1 MNPSSRLDLV
11 DALRGFALV
20 SIMLLH
26 NIEHFDLY
34 HVPTGWP
41 AWLVAIDKFIWD
53 AGFFLFGGKSYAIF
67 AMLFGVTFWLQ
78 FSRRAEQGADF
89 RPRFA
94 WRMLLLFGFGLV
106 NSLFYHG
113 DILTLYAALAMAL
126 LLVAR
131 LRDSTVLAIAVVLL
145 LQPYAWWE
153 VLRAAPVTGDPASW
167 AYFGRAN
174 EYLGH
179 GSLWQVWS
187 GNLLNG
193 KPGVVL
199 WSWEN
204 GRLFQIPALF
214 MLGMLAARR
223 QLFAL
228 TDANR
233 RLWRR
238 VLAGALIAF
247 LPLFLLKR
255 SAPEWGLSLAVQRP
269 LETIV
274 ASWANL
280 AFMLVLVA
288 AFTLCYRLRGGARVL
303 SAFMPLG
310 RMSLSSYLLQSL
322 VGTAL
327 YYGWG
332 LGLYQYT
339 GATLCLLI
347 GITLAVLQGMFSAW
361 WLRHHAQGPLESL
374 WHRLTWLQPRQRAPG
389 SA

>member
-1 MNPSSRLDLV
+1 MNSSVRLDLV

-34 HVPTGWP
+34 HMPAGLP
-41 AWLVAIDKFIWD
+41 AWLVVLDKLIWD
-53 AGFFLFGGKSYAIF
+53 AAFFLFGGKSYAIF

-78 FSRRAEQGADF
+78 FHRRAEQGADF

-94 WRMLLLFGFGLV
+94 WRMLLLFGFGLG

-113 DILTLYAALAMAL
+113 DILTLYAALALAL
-126 LLVAR
+126 LPVAR
-131 LRDSTVLAIAVVLL
+131 LRDGTVLAIAVLLL

-153 VLRAAPVTGDPASW
+153 LLQAAPVSGDPASW

-174 EYLGH
+174 EYLSH

-193 KPGVVL
+193 KPGVLL

-233 RLWRR
+233 RRWWR
-238 VLAGALIAF
+238 VLAGAL
-247 LPLFLLKR
+247 
-255 SAPEWGLSLAVQRP
+255 AV
-269 LETIV
+269 
-274 ASWANL
+274 
-280 AFMLVLVA
+280 F
-288 AFTLCYRLRGGARVL
+288 
-303 SAFMPLG
+303 
-310 RMSLSSYLLQSL
+310 
-322 VGTAL
+322 
-327 YYGWG
+327 
-332 LGLYQYT
+332 
-339 GATLCLLI
+339 
-347 GITLAVLQGMFSAW
+347 
-361 WLRHHAQGPLESL
+361 
-374 WHRLTWLQPRQRAPG
+374 WHRGPTLRSCWCWWPVLPCATACAAGRACCPPSRRWG
-389 SA
+389 A